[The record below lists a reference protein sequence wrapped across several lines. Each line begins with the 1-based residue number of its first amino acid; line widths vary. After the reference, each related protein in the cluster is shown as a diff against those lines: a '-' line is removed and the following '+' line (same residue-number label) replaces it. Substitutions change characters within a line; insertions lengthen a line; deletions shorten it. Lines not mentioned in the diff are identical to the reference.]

1 MYKLSEY
8 AKKHGICY
16 RTAYD
21 HFKRGL
27 IPQAYQLP
35 TGTIVIPEDYAAPK
49 PKDYT
54 IIYSRVSSS
63 ENKTN
68 LDAQAERLLQFCYAK
83 GWTVK
88 EDVREIG
95 SGLNDARKKLLA
107 ILSDGKATKLVVEHK
122 DRLARFGVSYIQE
135 CLNKFGC
142 ELVIINETD
151 SKREDLLQD
160 FVSVI
165 TSFCAKI
172 YGQRRAKRKTE
183 ALIRELETSNHEE
196 EV

>member
-8 AKKHGICY
+8 AEKHGVCY
-16 RTAYD
+16 RTAYS

-27 IPQAYQLP
+27 ISGAYQLP
-35 TGTIVIPEDYAAPK
+35 SGTIVVPDSYSSPK
-49 PKDYT
+49 AEEHT
-54 IIYSRVSSS
+54 VVYSRVSSS

-68 LDAQAERLLQFCYAK
+68 LDAQAARLLSYCAAR
-83 GWTVK
+83 GWKVY

-95 SGLNDARKKLLA
+95 SGLNCERKKLA
-107 ILSDGKATKLVVEHK
+107 KILKDARATRVVVEHK
-122 DRLARFGVSYIQE
+122 DRLARFGVPFIQE
-135 CLNKFGC
+135 CAAKFGC
-142 ELVIINETD
+142 EIHVINDAADE
-151 SKREDLLQD
+151 KEDLVQD

-183 ALIRELETSNHEE
+183 KLIRELEAKDEE
-196 EV
+196 AP